1 MAQWKQ
7 NYLPA
12 QEMQVRSLGQEDTP
26 GEGNPL
32 QYSYLRN
39 PVDKKS
45 LVDYSP
51 WGLERVRHDLATKQQ
66 SLDCTLSR
74 YILILR
80 CM

>member
-1 MAQWKQ
+1 METK
-7 NYLPA
+7 LPA
-12 QEMQVRSLGQEDTP
+12 STGDAGSIPGSGRYP